1 MFKNQVR
8 WHEGEEM
15 VEVMAS
21 FKGFYSFPSIHN
33 VIDMTQIH
41 IQKPKGTSIGDFF
54 FFKSKSYNMQLQ
66 VVDNQKKFIDIFVG
80 MPDSMNDGHILKIS
94 SLYQRIMYG
103 NMFQL
108 NWGEENIKLYILGDK
123 VYPLLPW
130 LMIPHKQ
137 IANVP

>member
-94 SLYQRIMYG
+94 SLYQRIVYG

-108 NWGEENIKLYILGDK
+108 N
-123 VYPLLPW
+123 
-130 LMIPHKQ
+130 
-137 IANVP
+137 